1 MIVDIGGVE
10 SDIVSLFILGCV
22 AGFLSGFFGIGG
34 GSLVTPILQVIFQ
47 IPFQICV
54 GSSLA
59 QTAGSSITAVL
70 RHWKLG
76 NVDFK
81 LAFLILGVNF
91 LGVESGARILD
102 YLGSLDTLVIKNQ
115 EIHYVEYYSRWLF
128 LLILLVIA
136 GLITFE
142 SLLGNSLSKEKTKTQ
157 NERNKTNTTLTGR
170 FIQRLQIPP
179 IIDFPKSNLY
189 SISVVAITYPAFF
202 IGITTGL
209 LGIGGGVVT
218 VPLLIYGCG
227 VPTNVAVGTSLLLV
241 FFSTLYGTIIHSM
254 RHNVD
259 LTLLSTLLIGSTIF
273 AQIGASATQL
283 ISGRSIRFYF
293 SFIVWAL
300 SILLIYDLIT
310 RFF

>member
-10 SDIVSLFILGCV
+10 SDIVPLFILGCI

-102 YLGSLDTLVIKNQ
+102 YLGALDTLVIKNQ
-115 EIHYVEYYSRWLF
+115 EIRYVEYYSRWLF

-136 GLITFE
+136 GLITLE
-142 SLLGNSLSKEKTKTQ
+142 SLPSNSLLKGKIKTK
-157 NERNKTNTTLTGR
+157 NETNKKLTGR
-170 FIQRLQIPP
+170 LIQRLQIPP

-189 SISVVAITYPAFF
+189 SISILAITYPAFF

-209 LGIGGGVVT
+209 LGIGGGVIT

-227 VPTNVAVGTSLLLV
+227 VPTNIAVGTSLLLV

-254 RHNVD
+254 RHNIN

-273 AQIGASATQL
+273 AQIGASMTQL
-283 ISGRSIRFYF
+283 ISGHSIRFYF